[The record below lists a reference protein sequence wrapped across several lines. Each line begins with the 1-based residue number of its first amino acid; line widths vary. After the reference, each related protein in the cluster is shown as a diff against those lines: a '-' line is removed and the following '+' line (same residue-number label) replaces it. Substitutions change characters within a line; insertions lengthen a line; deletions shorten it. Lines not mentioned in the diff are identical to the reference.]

1 MNNFHSNYKED
12 SNGSVGLSFIK
23 VYNCWYKEIKNRLK
37 KIGITHPQFVVLASL
52 GYLSQ
57 YKEEINQVDVAKQ
70 SDMDVMTVSTVI
82 KNLEK
87 QTLLRREVSL
97 SDTRAKVVKLTP
109 KGWELLNQALPIVET
124 IDKEFFGK
132 LGSEEKELQRLL
144 GLLVE

>member
-37 KIGITHPQFVVLASL
+37 KIGITHPQFVVLVSL